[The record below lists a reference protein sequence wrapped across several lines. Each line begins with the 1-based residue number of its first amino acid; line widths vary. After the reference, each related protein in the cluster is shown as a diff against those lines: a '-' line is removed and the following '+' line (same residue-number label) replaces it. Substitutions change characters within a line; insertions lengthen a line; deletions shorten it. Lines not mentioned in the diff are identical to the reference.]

1 MVHLAQWNRLR
12 PTQGAIGYVQ
22 VLAKRASFLALPPES
37 RRSFAQDQ
45 AIKVVRGPT
54 GRLHVIDHH
63 HWARAWFDMGLP
75 EAPVNIAEDFSGLA
89 GDPFLQS
96 MSEHG
101 WLHPFDALVDWQNSK
116 IGAPRIRWAS
126 GRRLPE
132 PCSFYTNGRRLRE
145 SRRIQSEVRLGG
157 LLPTA
162 HFLASVYRRRLS
174 ADAGRSFYLLA
185 AGRSEGPARFHA
197 REGMT
202 MTRRYTIEVLSADAA
217 LIDRA
222 AEVSFTLTSG
232 VAGAGI
238 HIDVL
243 ETLEENLASR
253 WIAILDS
260 HDKPY
265 AARVLDG
272 TAVVTERWVREPG
285 WKRE

>member
-101 WLHPFDALVDWQNSK
+101 WLHPFDAL
-116 IGAPRIRWAS
+116 GCRIPLAE
-126 GRRLPE
+126 LPE
-132 PCSFYTNGRRLRE
+132 SVGQLPDDVFQSLAAFIRTAGRRLR
-145 SRRIQSEVRLGG
+145 
-157 LLPTA
+157 A
-162 HFLASVYRRRLS
+162 
-174 ADAGRSFYLLA
+174 ADAGRGFHLLPT
-185 AGRSEGPARFHA
+185 GGGEGSAWFRAR
-197 REGMT
+197 
-202 MTRRYTIEVLSADAA
+202 
-217 LIDRA
+217 
-222 AEVSFTLTSG
+222 
-232 VAGAGI
+232 
-238 HIDVL
+238 
-243 ETLEENLASR
+243 
-253 WIAILDS
+253 
-260 HDKPY
+260 
-265 AARVLDG
+265 
-272 TAVVTERWVREPG
+272 
-285 WKRE
+285 